1 MSERQGT
8 MTTEMAACV
17 DVHERFVERYA
28 TVLAGGE
35 PMAWLVSPDR
45 QIVCTPEGA
54 PKSIDPNELIAR
66 VDAAWP
72 APRRGQGP
80 LIDLSGGRWALAL
93 AHRQGSRLL
102 ATTIVVYS
110 GAAES
115 AAELRAVFADQ
126 ARIGGDA
133 RKIGEFNERLETA
146 YERINLLCR
155 LARELNTDDP
165 PAQRA
170 RAALQM
176 LRGVL
181 PFRWL
186 AVRFHP
192 RRHAAAAELAGKTF
206 VGGELPF
213 AQAKLAGLCEPLL
226 ATEDVEQD
234 WRRVLTVETSALA
247 RMCGGEVIAQAITR
261 ERTVT
266 GVVLAGGKTGP
277 DPDANSEDLL
287 ILGAVAEHLATFQE
301 SVSRFA
307 ELRELFFGTVRALT
321 GTIDAKDPYTRG
333 HSQRVAHLAERMALA
348 MGMGPR
354 IGERY
359 RIAGLVHDV
368 GKIGVPEVVLR
379 KPGKLT
385 EQEFALIKLHPETGY
400 RILKEIGAAMDD
412 VLPGVLHHHE
422 KWNGQGYP
430 HGLAGEAIPLIAR
443 VLALADTFDAMCSSR
458 SYRKAIP
465 REQVLAE
472 IRRCA
477 GTQFEPRLA
486 EVFVGLDF
494 REFDRL
500 LGGEQP
506 ESLAA
511 A

>member
-1 MSERQGT
+1 
-8 MTTEMAACV
+8 
-17 DVHERFVERYA
+17 
-28 TVLAGGE
+28 
-35 PMAWLVSPDR
+35 
-45 QIVCTPEGA
+45 
-54 PKSIDPNELIAR
+54 
-66 VDAAWP
+66 
-72 APRRGQGP
+72 
-80 LIDLSGGRWALAL
+80 
-93 AHRQGSRLL
+93 
-102 ATTIVVYS
+102 
-110 GAAES
+110 
-115 AAELRAVFADQ
+115 
-126 ARIGGDA
+126 
-133 RKIGEFNERLETA
+133 
-146 YERINLLCR
+146 
-155 LARELNTDDP
+155 
-165 PAQRA
+165 
-170 RAALQM
+170 
-176 LRGVL
+176 VL

-213 AQAKLAGLCEPLL
+213 AQSKLAGLCDPLL

-234 WRRVLTVETSALA
+234 WRRVLTADTSQLA
-247 RMCGGEVIAQAITR
+247 RASGGEVIAQAITR
-261 ERTVT
+261 ERAVI
-266 GVVLAGGKTGP
+266 GVVMAGGKTGP
-277 DPDANSEDLL
+277 DPDASSEDLL

-301 SVSRFA
+301 NVSRFA
-307 ELRELFFGTVRALT
+307 EQRELFFGIVRALT

-333 HSQRVAHLAERMALA
+333 HSERVAHLAERMAMAL
-348 MGMGPR
+348 GMGLR
-354 IGERY
+354 VAERY

-368 GKIGVPEVVLR
+368 GKIGVPEAVLR

-486 EVFVGLDF
+486 EAFVKLDF

>member
-1 MSERQGT
+1 
-8 MTTEMAACV
+8 
-17 DVHERFVERYA
+17 
-28 TVLAGGE
+28 
-35 PMAWLVSPDR
+35 
-45 QIVCTPEGA
+45 
-54 PKSIDPNELIAR
+54 

-80 LIDLSGGRWALAL
+80 LVDLGGGRWALAL
-93 AHRQGSRLL
+93 AHRQGSRSL
-102 ATTIVVYS
+102 AITVVVYN
-110 GAAES
+110 GTAETAA
-115 AAELRAVFADQ
+115 ALRDAFADQ
-126 ARIGGDA
+126 ARIVADA
-133 RKIGEFNERLETA
+133 RKIDEFNERLETA

-155 LARELNTDDP
+155 LARELNTEDP
-165 PAQRA
+165 PPQRA
-170 RAALQM
+170 RASLQM

-206 VGGELPF
+206 VAGELPF
-213 AQAKLAGLCEPLL
+213 AHAKLARLCEPLL
-226 ATEDVEQD
+226 ATEDAEQD
-234 WRRVLTVETSALA
+234 WRRVLTAETSPLA
-247 RMCGGEVIAQAITR
+247 RECGGGGEVIAQPITR
-261 ERTVT
+261 ERAVI

-277 DPDANSEDLL
+277 DPDASSEDLL
-287 ILGAVAEHLATFQE
+287 ILGAVAEHLATFHE

-307 ELRELFFGTVRALT
+307 EQRELFFGIVRALT

-333 HSQRVAHLAERMALA
+333 HSQRVAHLAERMATA
-348 MGMGPR
+348 MEMGPR
-354 IGERY
+354 VAERY

-368 GKIGVPEVVLR
+368 GKIGVPEAVLR

-385 EQEFALIKLHPETGY
+385 DQEFALIKLHPETGY
-400 RILKEIGAAMDD
+400 RILKEIGATMDD

-472 IRRCA
+472 IQRCA

-486 EVFVGLDF
+486 EAFVKLDF

-500 LGGEQP
+500 LGAEQP